1 MLLCSTLGSGRV
13 MAENIITVTVNG
25 QPVQNSVQSIS
36 FLEDNAILTFSNE
49 ATQSVD
55 MGELSISFEYQE
67 ETAITS
73 IKDYTHQTAHIYTV
87 DGRTVNTTA
96 DKLPK
101 GIYIVNGKKVF
112 IK

>member
-1 MLLCSTLGSGRV
+1 MLLCSTLTSGRV
-13 MAENIITVTVNG
+13 IAENTITVTVNG

-36 FLEDNAILTFSNE
+36 FLKDNAILTFTNE

-55 MGELSISFEYQE
+55 ISELAISFEYQE
-67 ETAITS
+67 ETAIMS
-73 IKDYTHQTAHIYTV
+73 IKDKTQQTTHIYTI
-87 DGRTVNTTA
+87 DGRAINTTMNN
-96 DKLPK
+96 LSK